1 MQPGPPLVHGGHLAV
16 PGVSRQCKTG
26 EGKFGGW
33 WPEAAQ
39 ERKMLKDVSPGV
51 CVCPAESS
59 AP

>member
-1 MQPGPPLVHGGHLAV
+1 M
-16 PGVSRQCKTG
+16 PGVSKQCKTG

-51 CVCPAESS
+51 CVCPEESS